1 MLFVGFLK
9 SYHLTIQNLML
20 IDCFLFIPQFF
31 FFFLSFSSLD
41 LLYPLGILKYS
52 LMSLSHYLSEAP
64 CGILI
69 VCVLQAVT
77 EKSHQGEFSY
87 TFPFAHLHPDILKNT
102 FIKYAFVR
110 FESYQ
115 SRFVER

>member
-1 MLFVGFLK
+1 
-9 SYHLTIQNLML
+9 ML
-20 IDCFLFIPQFF
+20 IDCFMFIPK
-31 FFFLSFSSLD
+31 FFLYFSSLD
-41 LLYPLGILKYS
+41 LLHPLGTFKYI

-77 EKSHQGEFSY
+77 ERSHQGEFSY
-87 TFPFAHLHPDILKNT
+87 TFPFVHLHSDILKNT
-102 FIKYAFVR
+102 FIKYVFDR

-115 SRFVER
+115 RKFAER